1 MVRNLAPLLCTL
13 YKHRHIV
20 RGGVDNGDDDVH
32 AVYDIYVHV
41 HVQIHVHAGSN
52 CAGGGLLIYDDQSND
67 VTDLATLCGH
77 RAPMTIFST
86 HNSMR
91 LELYGFDASDE
102 LAISLRYDAI
112 SKAVENAHSFFC
124 AI

>member
-1 MVRNLAPLLCTL
+1 MVLRNLALLLCTCTQSTVVF
-13 YKHRHIV
+13 V
-20 RGGVDNGDDDVH
+20 RDDVDDADDDVH
-32 AVYDIYVHV
+32 AVYDMYVHV
-41 HVQIHVHAGSN
+41 HVHAGSN

-86 HNSMR
+86 YNFIR

-102 LAISLRYDAI
+102 LAISLRYDTI
-112 SKAVENAHSFFC
+112 SKAA
-124 AI
+124 